1 MAPLPSEVAI
11 ACLVLAGAGT
21 AAAHGGAFT
30 AKVDTAPRHQAHDAS
45 NRHRPASTRRSRR
58 NPKDAQAFYD
68 QGLSHLHS
76 YRWIEAARSFHEA
89 LRLDPKLAMA
99 HLGLARAFEGT
110 EGRRSRR
117 CRTHEGARSLRPPVT
132 NPREQAVHRG
142 VRPQAH
148 RSSRGRRAQRRRQP
162 AAYQT
167 ALDALVAADESDAE
181 AWLLRG
187 NASEGPWGRGQGGD
201 ETSLPFYEGAL
212 RAAPNHFAAHHY
224 MAHTYENIE
233 KSADAVRH
241 AKIYAEANPQVPHA
255 RHMYAHTL
263 PRIGRWTEAV
273 AELEAASRIEEQ
285 FAKRE
290 GLPTSHDWH
299 RVHNL
304 TLLGLAYLHT
314 GRNADAEASLREAF
328 ETPIPDPMLQSWHST
343 WPEFLLLQNRPTE
356 ALAAART
363 LASRRSPMLQVIGL
377 ALEGEAKVD
386 QGDLPAANAAS
397 IETRRCI
404 AKLQETTSTHP
415 HGEALVW
422 IATEYANVLDSR
434 RALHEKANPEWLAF
448 VSRLGDSIASDP
460 TFDGWGVG
468 WLRLRRLERDAR
480 ENQREGLTALLQE
493 HLNQL
498 PEPSDAQ

>member
-1 MAPLPSEVAI
+1 MPRPPALRGAI
-11 ACLVLAGAGT
+11 ACLVLAGAAT
-21 AAAHGGAFT
+21 AAAHGGPFT
-30 AKVDTAPRHQAHDAS
+30 AKVDTAVVTKPTTLQTGIGPVHQKV
-45 NRHRPASTRRSRR
+45 STESE
-58 NPKDAQAFYD
+58 DAQAFYD

-99 HLGLARAFEGT
+99 HVGLARAYEGLKDD
-110 EGRRSRR
+110 
-117 CRTHEGARSLRPPVT
+117 GAADAELTKAQGLLPLT
-132 NPREQAVHRG
+132 NPREQQYVAAYELKRK
-142 VRPQAH
+142 ALAADA
-148 RSSRGRRAQRRRQP
+148 GRKESAS

-397 IETRRCI
+397 IETRRRI